1 MLAIQRLM
9 LGQAM
14 TIHKTDFGTVETVG
28 FPGGDGSSLVVL
40 LHATATGPGSLSR
53 LGKILA
59 AAGHHVVIP
68 ALHRYG
74 ETWVNGE
81 ENPVERSARVAC
93 WALGAF
99 PAERRA
105 IFGQSMGGLTAV
117 LTALA
122 TATPINRL
130 MLYEP
135 MVLRSLNPRD
145 AADTREREWDRAL
158 VRAVDKAIGTDGY
171 EAATAAF
178 IEAWNETAWADIPAD
193 ARAAILR
200 DGEGLAAEMRAVN
213 ETALPPRSLERLTM
227 PALLLG
233 GDGSPALAGRILDRL
248 ERRLPNAER
257 ITFGG
262 LGHMGPVTAPAIV
275 AEKILKFL
283 A

>member
-1 MLAIQRLM
+1 M

-14 TIHKTDFGTVETVG
+14 TIHQTDFGTVETVG
-28 FPGGDGSSLVVL
+28 FPGGDGGSLVVL
-40 LHATATGPGSLSR
+40 LHATATGPGSLAR
-53 LGKILA
+53 LGKMLA

-68 ALHRYG
+68 ALHCYG

-81 ENPVERSARVAC
+81 DNPVERSVRVAC

-105 IFGQSMGGLTAV
+105 VFGQSMGGLTAV
-117 LTALA
+117 LMALE
-122 TATPINRL
+122 TVLPVYRL

-135 MVLRSLNPRD
+135 MVLRALNPRD
-145 AADTREREWDRAL
+145 AVDTREREWDRFL
-158 VRAVDKAIGTDGY
+158 VRAVAEAVGTDGY

-178 IEAWNETAWADIPAD
+178 IEAWNETAWADMPVG

-213 ETALPPRSLERLTM
+213 DTALPARSLEQLTI

-233 GDGSPALAGRILDRL
+233 GDGSPALAGRILERL
-248 ERRLPNAER
+248 EHRLPNAER
-257 ITFGG
+257 VTFDG
-262 LGHMGPVTAPAIV
+262 LGHMGPVMAPAVV
-275 AEKILKFL
+275 AEKILRFL